1 MTGKALLQGALFAAA
16 GSLITLGCMHATQAA
31 GPPQN
36 PTTIDGL
43 TGYTLRVI
51 KPGEMT
57 SMLYMQGRV
66 NVYVDADN
74 KITRVSFF

>member
-1 MTGKALLQGALFAAA
+1 MTLKSLLQGTLFAAA

-31 GPPQN
+31 DPSQN
-36 PTTIDGL
+36 PATIDGL

-57 SMLYMQGRV
+57 SMLYMENRV
-66 NVYVDADN
+66 DIYVDDDS
-74 KITRVSFF
+74 KITRIAFF